1 MSRFSESESSPQPP
15 INLLK
20 PLSPQTRRSMRKAF
34 LILITVGV
42 VIGGLTAAGVVKVMN
57 HFNLIG
63 VPEQP
68 QRP

>member
-1 MSRFSESESSPQPP
+1 
-15 INLLK
+15 
-20 PLSPQTRRSMRKAF
+20 MRKAF
-34 LILITVGV
+34 LALVTVGV
-42 VIGGLTAAGVVKVMN
+42 VIGGLTAVGVVKVMS